1 MDYRKRREEQQEEKE
16 NSFSPSSLLLF
27 FPKEQFEDSGC
38 KKSKKDRNGCIMTQT
53 VCQREVLVEI
63 EPVEKRKWGFDKL
76 RRLKTLQIVWF
87 HLDSRGC

>member
-1 MDYRKRREEQQEEKE
+1 MDFRKRKEEQQAEKE
-16 NSFSPSSLLLF
+16 NSFSPSSLFLF

-63 EPVEKRKWGFDKL
+63 EPVEKTEMG
-76 RRLKTLQIVWF
+76 V
-87 HLDSRGC
+87 